1 MMVLHFSYS
10 PHVPSNISQKNTND
24 RIEIS
29 AGSLCTER
37 GGWCARTP
45 SFFWKKKQVLF
56 SERKLTLDGFT
67 TEVGSTLN
75 MWIYIYTYTYDIRCG
90 FITFIQFVFFITCF
104 SSKCWRFVGQ
114 KTLPIISSFGGSVSV
129 IFTSSLDDWK
139 TQSETNVWY

>member
-45 SFFWKKKQVLF
+45 SFFLEKKTSPVFREKIDF
-56 SERKLTLDGFT
+56 R
-67 TEVGSTLN
+67 
-75 MWIYIYTYTYDIRCG
+75 WIYNWSWEHAEYVDIYIYTYDIRCG